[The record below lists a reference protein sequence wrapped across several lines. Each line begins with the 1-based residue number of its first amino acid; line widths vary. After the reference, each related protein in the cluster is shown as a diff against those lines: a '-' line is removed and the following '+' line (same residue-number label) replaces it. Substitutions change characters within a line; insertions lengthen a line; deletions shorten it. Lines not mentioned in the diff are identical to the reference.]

1 MLINCKIADLIRTEI
16 RCPPPSVVLKH
27 LNRTVDTSHNM
38 CKQGQA
44 SCVMMIDRLEVGLGD
59 DGDGRPPARRLL
71 SRARW
76 GGGGVVG
83 LVMRGDC
90 AGTVCDV

>member
-1 MLINCKIADLIRTEI
+1 
-16 RCPPPSVVLKH
+16 
-27 LNRTVDTSHNM
+27 
-38 CKQGQA
+38 
-44 SCVMMIDRLEVGLGD
+44 MMIDRLEVGLGD

>member
-16 RCPPPSVVLKH
+16 RCPPPSVVLK
-27 LNRTVDTSHNM
+27 LEQELWTPATT
-38 CKQGQA
+38 CA
-44 SCVMMIDRLEVGLGD
+44 SKGRPLVMMIDRLEVGLGD